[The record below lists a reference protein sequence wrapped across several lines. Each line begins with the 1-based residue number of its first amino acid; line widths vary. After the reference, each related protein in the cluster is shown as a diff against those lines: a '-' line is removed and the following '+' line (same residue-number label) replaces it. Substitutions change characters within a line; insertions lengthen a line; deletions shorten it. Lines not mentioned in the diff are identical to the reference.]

1 MAQCSMFMVQLTW
14 IDREKKFVLVAKI
27 IHDLKRPNKIKNFD
41 RFDGNAENDDIRWNI
56 FVGFET
62 RAPFYIS
69 KNTNLE
75 IQCKLTS

>member
-1 MAQCSMFMVQLTW
+1 M
-14 IDREKKFVLVAKI
+14 
-27 IHDLKRPNKIKNFD
+27 KNFD
-41 RFDGNAENDDIRWNI
+41 RFDGNTENDDIRWNI